1 MLNRLLDGT
10 KKILFIVLLAVLVA
24 TAGVI
29 GYTSLDPLL
38 NAPPPITRIGIM
50 CEVADG
56 IAYIKIVQG
65 INNLDAAS
73 LYTEIRDLK
82 RMGVKE
88 IHFYI
93 NSPGGSLFDAFAIY
107 DAIKKLNEEGIVTVA
122 EAEGWCLSAAVV
134 IVSACTYR
142 IVSQNCKLMVHNPS
156 SSLGSDVVATT
167 TVQYAGLLAEN
178 SDLTPEEWEAKMEAG
193 TWFTPEE
200 ALEWGLIDEIK

>member
-1 MLNRLLDGT
+1 MFNEVLDGT

-38 NAPPPITRIGIM
+38 NAPPPVTKIGTM

-56 IAYIKIVQG
+56 IAYRKIIQG
-65 INNLDAAS
+65 INTFDAAS

-88 IHFYI
+88 VHFYI

-122 EAEGWCLSAAVV
+122 EAEGWCMSSAVLV
-134 IVSACTYR
+134 VSACTYR
-142 IVSQNCKLMVHNPS
+142 IVAQNCKLMVHNPS
-156 SSLGSDVVATT
+156 SSLGSGVVAATV
-167 TVQYAGLLAEN
+167 VQYAGLLAEN
-178 SDLTPEEWEAKMEAG
+178 SNLTTEEWEAKMEAV
-193 TWFTPEE
+193 TWFTAEE